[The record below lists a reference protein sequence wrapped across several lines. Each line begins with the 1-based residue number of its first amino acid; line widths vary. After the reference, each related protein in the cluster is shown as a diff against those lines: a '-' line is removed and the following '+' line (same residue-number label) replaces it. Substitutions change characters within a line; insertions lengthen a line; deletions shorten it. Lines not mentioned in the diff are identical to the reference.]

1 MKGWIF
7 LTGLSLLLLGGC
19 QTNPESEKS
28 RVVAKV
34 YDNQL
39 YASDL
44 AGVVPQGSAEKDSI
58 VLVRNYI
65 DSWIRKRLLIRQA
78 EKNLT
83 ARQRDFSKKL
93 EEYRNSLLTY
103 TYESELIK
111 QKLDTA
117 VTESEIASYYLLNK
131 AAFQLRYTVVKAVYV
146 VLNEDSKE
154 LRRFRNLLSDK
165 DTIRSGNID
174 LLAKQHALSYYIGD
188 ETWIRFD
195 DLIQQVPIET
205 FNQELF
211 LKNNTFVE
219 IKDKP
224 FVYLIRFKDYALS
237 ESISPLE
244 LEADNIRNI
253 IINKRKQSFL
263 RSMHEELY
271 TNALKEE
278 VFQIY

>member
-19 QTNPESEKS
+19 QTNPESEKG

-111 QKLDTA
+111 QKLDTT